1 MEIRKLAAAELRVLT
16 ELFEYND
23 PEQMLHACAED
34 IQSKAI
40 DIFVLYDNNIPIG
53 ELRARYE
60 SDDENFALKGKRAY
74 LYAFRIRADFRGKGY
89 GSYLLSSVLSILR
102 ENGYHEFTVGVEDDN
117 PTAIHMYRSVGFD
130 RLLLRKKEEYQ
141 GDRYEYNLY
150 LKKES

>member
-53 ELRARYE
+53 SFEQ
-60 SDDENFALKGKRAY
+60 DMKVTM
-74 LYAFRIRADFRGKGY
+74 RI
-89 GSYLLSSVLSILR
+89 L
-102 ENGYHEFTVGVEDDN
+102 H
-117 PTAIHMYRSVGFD
+117 
-130 RLLLRKKEEYQ
+130 
-141 GDRYEYNLY
+141 
-150 LKKES
+150 